1 MNNWIAMSVSELTTR
16 RGGFNGAREQL
27 EETNAAQKQIKIPK
41 CLTATTHPLN
51 PCWIVATA
59 CRVVQYESTPH
70 AIESLGVLQFNNT
83 RYACDIASH
92 ATIADANWCSITDRP
107 GLGA

>member
-51 PCWIVATA
+51 PLLDCGD
-59 CRVVQYESTPH
+59 
-70 AIESLGVLQFNNT
+70 GV
-83 RYACDIASH
+83 SG
-92 ATIADANWCSITDRP
+92 CSI
-107 GLGA
+107 